1 MNVAA
6 VIPCYNESEH
16 IEPIIKESK
25 KHVDT
30 VIVSDD
36 SSKDDTVMISRN
48 AGALIVSNINGRHGA
63 GVTTWR
69 GIWEAN
75 RIGADIIV
83 TLDGDGQH
91 SPYDIPRVINPLI
104 ENKCDMV
111 TGTRIIGYDNM
122 PTYRRIGNDLLTL
135 LYNVGYKD
143 HISDS
148 QCGFRAYKRDVF
160 NKVRIDED
168 GFGFCTE
175 ILIKARR
182 SQLKI
187 HEVPIMCIYHQDLK
201 SNSTL
206 SPIIHASKVAS
217 NIIKWRLNELAR

>member
-1 MNVAA
+1 MLIAA
-6 VIPCYNESEH
+6 VIPCYNEAEY
-16 IEPIIKESK
+16 IESVLMETK

-36 SSKDDTVMISRN
+36 SSKDNTVMLARN
-48 AGALIVSNINGRHGA
+48 MGALIVANNNGKHGA
-63 GVTTWR
+63 GITTWR

-91 SPYDIPRVINPLI
+91 SPFDIPRVINPLI

-111 TGTRIIGYDNM
+111 TGTRIINYSNM
-122 PTYRRIGNDLLTL
+122 PTYRRIGNDFLTY

-168 GFGFCTE
+168 GFGFCSE

-182 SQLKI
+182 AKLNIQ
-187 HEVPIMCIYHQDLK
+187 EVPVTCIYHNGLK

-206 SPIIHASKVAS
+206 SPIIHASKVAG
-217 NIIKWRLNELAR
+217 NIIKWRLNELSR